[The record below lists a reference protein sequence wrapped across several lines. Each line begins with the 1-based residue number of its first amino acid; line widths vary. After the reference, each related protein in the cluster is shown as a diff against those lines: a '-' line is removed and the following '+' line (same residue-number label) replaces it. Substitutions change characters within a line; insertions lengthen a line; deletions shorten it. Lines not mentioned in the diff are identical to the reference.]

1 MMTALAVEVM
11 GMGES
16 PASKT
21 TYLALDQLAENR
33 RLARRLPLD
42 LARRFHA
49 LPLAEDNGRVT
60 VAMADPANAEAR
72 AAVVS
77 ALGPLSCVVQ
87 GDATAIDTLLSRI
100 WATEADCRPSLL
112 VCAFPE
118 PISGQA
124 ADYIRD
130 IGELLEAHVD
140 CLTTAGSMGA
150 LSEGRV
156 DHDLIVFGGPEHPL
170 IHHWLSQPSDRAP
183 VSRPNHLPLGILVTQ
198 QPRWP
203 LRRILLVAQ
212 GESGDDA
219 ALDWVLRLA
228 KVAGSAVTV
237 LVVVPPVPAMYGQNS
252 RIGQGLPALLSADSP
267 LGRQVRHVSRRLVD
281 CEVAGILRLRQGPPE
296 WQICR
301 EITEGG
307 YDLVALAATQCAW
320 WRRCLEGD
328 LAGFVLRR
336 AGRPVL
342 VTKPTIA

>member
-1 MMTALAVEVM
+1 MMMVPAAEVM
-11 GMGES
+11 GMGDN

-21 TYLALDQLAENR
+21 TYLAMDQLAENR

-100 WATEADCRPSLL
+100 WATEADCRPGLL
-112 VCAFPE
+112 VCGFPE
-118 PISGQA
+118 PISNQA
-124 ADYIRD
+124 ADYVRA
-130 IGELLEAHVD
+130 IGELLGAHVD
-140 CLTTAGSMGA
+140 CLTTVGSMDA
-150 LSEGRV
+150 LYEGYV
-156 DHDLIVFGGPEHPL
+156 DHDLIVLGAPDHPL
-170 IHHWLSQPSDRAP
+170 IHRLLSQPPDRAP
-183 VSRPNHLPLGILVTQ
+183 VSRPNHLPLGVLVAQ

-203 LRRILLVAQ
+203 LKRILLVAQ
-212 GESGDDA
+212 GESGDDP
-219 ALDWVLRLA
+219 ALDWALRLA

-237 LVVVPPVPAMYGQNS
+237 LVVVPPVPAMYGQNV
-252 RIGQGLPALLSADSP
+252 RIGQGLPELLSADSP
-267 LGRQVRHVSRRLVD
+267 LGRQMRQVSRRLVD
-281 CEVAGILRLRQGPPE
+281 CEVAGTLRLRQGTPE

-307 YDLVALAATQCAW
+307 YDLVALGAAQCTW

-342 VTKPTIA
+342 VTKPAIA